1 MMTRGVPF
9 PFPGTELPPGVLST
23 MTVFPFEVI
32 NEALAVFEMTL
43 GKGLSPAQLNFGLT
57 NRNPRKIK
65 TRKIKKG
72 MMNNFLKSNAF
83 F

>member
-65 TRKIKKG
+65 KG